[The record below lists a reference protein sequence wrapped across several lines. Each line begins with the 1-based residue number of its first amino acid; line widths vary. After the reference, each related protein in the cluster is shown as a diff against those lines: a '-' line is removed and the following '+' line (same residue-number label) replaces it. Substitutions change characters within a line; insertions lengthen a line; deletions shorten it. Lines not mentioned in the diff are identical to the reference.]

1 MDVLTMNYT
10 IYPLGDSALIV
21 DFHSADEERLLNI
34 LTSLTQSL
42 PSFMH
47 ESFIEAVPS
56 YNTVTVHY
64 DPLKIKSHFPFQL
77 MKAALIESID
87 ALKVQEG
94 RKNKDIVTIPVLYGN
109 GYGPDLPFVAQHND
123 ISVEEVIKIHTEKLY
138 TVAFLG
144 FSPGFPFL
152 RGMSSSITAPRR
164 QSPRIKIEEGSV
176 GIAGSQTGV
185 YPVSSPGGWQIIGRT
200 PLKLFNPGDSDNPA
214 LLSQGDLL
222 KFTSISKEEFHRLE
236 ES

>member
-1 MDVLTMNYT
+1 MTYT

-21 DFHSADEERLLNI
+21 DFHNSDEEKLSNI
-34 LTSLTQSL
+34 LTSLTHALIL
-42 PSFMH
+42 PMH
-47 ESFIEAVPS
+47 DSFIEAVPS

-64 DPLKIKSHFPFQL
+64 NPLKIKSDFPYKV
-77 MKAALIESID
+77 MENTMIEIIETMEITN
-87 ALKVQEG
+87 K
-94 RKNKDIVTIPVLYGN
+94 RKKTETVTIPVLYGN
-109 GYGPDLPFVAQHND
+109 EYGPDLPVVAQHND
-123 ISVEEVIKIHTEKLY
+123 MSIEQVIEIHTRELY

-152 RGMSSSITAPRR
+152 RGMSPAISTPRR
-164 QSPRIKIEEGSV
+164 QSPRIKIEAGSV

-200 PLKLFNPGDSDNPA
+200 PVKMFDPDDQENPA

-222 KFTSISKEEFHRLE
+222 KFTPITKAEFDRMEEG
-236 ES
+236 

>member
-1 MDVLTMNYT
+1 MNYS

-21 DFHSADEERLLNI
+21 DFHIADEERLLNT
-34 LTSLTQSL
+34 LTSFTDSL
-42 PSFMH
+42 ALHM
-47 ESFIEAVPS
+47 EKSFIEAVPS

-64 DPLKIKSHFPFQL
+64 NPLEIKAPFPYKV
-77 MKAALIESID
+77 MEDTLIEVIERM
-87 ALKVQEG
+87 KVKKV
-94 RKNKDIVTIPVLYGN
+94 RKKKEIITIPVLYGDEF
-109 GYGPDLPFVAQHND
+109 GPDLTFVAEHNKM
-123 ISVEEVIKIHTEKLY
+123 SAEEVIRLHTEKLS

-152 RGMSSSITAPRR
+152 RGMSPAISAPRH
-164 QSPRIKIEEGSV
+164 QSPRIKIDEGSV

-200 PLKLFNPGDSDNPA
+200 PLKLFNPDETDNPA

-222 KFTSISKEEFHRLE
+222 KFSSITKAEFHRLE